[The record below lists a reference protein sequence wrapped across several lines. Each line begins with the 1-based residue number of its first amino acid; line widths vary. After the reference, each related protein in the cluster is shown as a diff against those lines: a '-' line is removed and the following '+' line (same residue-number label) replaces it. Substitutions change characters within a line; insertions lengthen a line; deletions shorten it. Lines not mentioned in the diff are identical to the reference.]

1 MFIAV
6 SGWELG
12 WLISELFMLSPLMVS
27 PVHEL
32 GDRRA
37 EACQPRASFPWPTG
51 LKERLYLFISG
62 ASVLSSGSAGSLSL
76 EGVLILI

>member
-1 MFIAV
+1 M

-12 WLISELFMLSPLMVS
+12 WLISELFELSLLMMS

-51 LKERLYLFISG
+51 LKERSRRIPAAASSVGEQELLGSG
-62 ASVLSSGSAGSLSL
+62 LAVGFR
-76 EGVLILI
+76 